1 MNSING
7 AKLKLSVDKGKGKVD
22 LMISFLSK
30 YICGTVLKNPVEP
43 AFQANAFTRF
53 SVNLT
58 SDFDLE
64 VTDF

>member
-1 MNSING
+1 MVPN
-7 AKLKLSVDKGKGKVD
+7 LKLSVDEGKGKMD
-22 LMISFLSK
+22 LMISFLGK

-58 SDFDLE
+58 SAFDLE

>member
-1 MNSING
+1 MMPN
-7 AKLKLSVDKGKGKVD
+7 LKLSADKGKGKMD

-30 YICGTVLKNPVEP
+30 YICGTVLKNPVKP
-43 AFQANAFTRF
+43 VFQANAFTRF

>member
-1 MNSING
+1 MVPN
-7 AKLKLSVDKGKGKVD
+7 LKLSVDKGKGKMD

-30 YICGTVLKNPVEP
+30 YICGTVLKNPVKP
-43 AFQANAFTRF
+43 AFQPNAFTRF